1 MNLEVDEAYLGDSVS
16 ELSLLILRERIERGK
31 IKQQTDFFIFPE
43 NPPNPLVKKLFRIII
58 KKLTKPESLVSDYF
72 ILIKEDRVPL
82 RTHKMRGGF

>member
-16 ELSLLILRERIERGK
+16 ELSLLILRERVERGK
-31 IKQQTDFFIFPE
+31 IKQQTDFFIFSE

-82 RTHKMRGGF
+82 HTHKMHGGF

>member
-1 MNLEVDEAYLGDSVS
+1 MEIDEANLGDSVS
-16 ELSLLILRERIERGK
+16 ELSLLILRERVERGE

-43 NPPNPLVKKLFRIII
+43 NPPNPLIKKLFRIII

-82 RTHKMRGGF
+82 RTHKMHGGF

>member
-1 MNLEVDEAYLGDSVS
+1 MNLEKDEAYLGDSVS
-16 ELSLLILRERIERGK
+16 ELSLLILRERVERGK
-31 IKQQTDFFIFPE
+31 IKQQTDFSIFPE

-82 RTHKMRGGF
+82 RTHKMHGGF

>member
-1 MNLEVDEAYLGDSVS
+1 MEIDEAYLGDSVS
-16 ELSLLILRERIERGK
+16 ELSLLILRERVERGK
-31 IKQQTDFFIFPE
+31 IKQQTDFFIFPD

-82 RTHKMRGGF
+82 RTHKMHGGF

>member
-1 MNLEVDEAYLGDSVS
+1 MEIDEAYLGDSVS
-16 ELSLLILRERIERGK
+16 ELSLLILRERVERGE

-43 NPPNPLVKKLFRIII
+43 NPPNPLIKKLFRIII

-82 RTHKMRGGF
+82 RTHKMHGGF

>member
-1 MNLEVDEAYLGDSVS
+1 MEIDEAYLGDSVS
-16 ELSLLILRERIERGK
+16 ELSLLILRERVERGK

-72 ILIKEDRVPL
+72 ILIKEVRVPL
-82 RTHKMRGGF
+82 RTHRKLGGF

>member
-1 MNLEVDEAYLGDSVS
+1 MEIDEAYLGDSVS
-16 ELSLLILRERIERGK
+16 ELSLLILRERVERGK

-82 RTHKMRGGF
+82 RTHKMHGGF